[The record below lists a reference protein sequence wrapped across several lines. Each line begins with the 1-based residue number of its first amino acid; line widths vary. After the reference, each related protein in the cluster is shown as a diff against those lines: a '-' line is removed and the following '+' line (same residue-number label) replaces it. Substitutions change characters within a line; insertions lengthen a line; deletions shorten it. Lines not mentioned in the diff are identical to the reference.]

1 MVLVLNPIWVD
12 CIWRSFAF
20 LLNILSG
27 EGLQYKFQSFQRFL
41 WVKKALFL
49 CEK

>member
-12 CIWRSFAF
+12 CIWRIFAF

-27 EGLQYKFQSFQRFL
+27 EGLQYM
-41 WVKKALFL
+41 VNL
-49 CEK
+49 CLNMNSTATHSVF